1 MAYHTDVL
9 MAALLLCLLLVP
21 LSHCHEVPWTYKE
34 GELDEEHW
42 GQHFPDCAG
51 QQQSPIDIQRRK
63 VSYNPLLQLELAGY
77 DGPLQGQLRMTN
89 NGHSVQIDLP
99 PTMNISRG
107 LPGVYTAVQMH
118 LHWGGL
124 ELETSGSEHTID
136 GMRYFAELHIVHY
149 NSANYSSFEEAKDK
163 PQGLAV
169 LAFLYTDGHFENTYY
184 SEFISKLARIRFA
197 GQSTTLSSLDI
208 QAMLPENLSH
218 FYRYQGSLTTPPC
231 SESVIWTIFHS
242 PIVLSHTQVQL
253 LENTLLDWHNRTLR
267 NDYRHAQPLRGRVV
281 EASFRAQRD
290 QAQCHPEEF
299 TLRLD
304 QIQMQ
309 LQDMKTELLNGL
321 SHTETFVWGSSA
333 QLFMV
338 PKPFPA
344 DTTHSSNCKLRLHN
358 PTSFVGVI
366 LQNLGLFTG
375 NVTVGFWVTSGTKS
389 STFPAFYFPAENIES
404 FVEVHPLRAV
414 SLQAFTLC
422 FWSRAQPV
430 GSQTILSYSTGD
442 SDRELVVTVGAELGL
457 WVGGHFLSFPLP
469 QEARGWLHHCVT
481 WASAEGSASLWLNGA
496 AGKAQSVRKGFV
508 SRAGGTLVLGK
519 DRDALLGTFSNG
531 FGGWLSQ
538 VNLWSRVLD
547 AAELRALAL
556 CRAGQPTGDIIAWG
570 QTPMALLGGVL
581 LQPDTSCQ

>member
-1 MAYHTDVL
+1 
-9 MAALLLCLLLVP
+9 
-21 LSHCHEVPWTYKE
+21 
-34 GELDEEHW
+34 
-42 GQHFPDCAG
+42 
-51 QQQSPIDIQRRK
+51 
-63 VSYNPLLQLELAGY
+63 
-77 DGPLQGQLRMTN
+77 MTN

-321 SHTETFVWGSSA
+321 SHTGKKHRLS
-333 QLFMV
+333 
-338 PKPFPA
+338 P
-344 DTTHSSNCKLRLHN
+344 THL
-358 PTSFVGVI
+358 
-366 LQNLGLFTG
+366 NLGLFTG

-496 AGKAQSVRKGFV
+496 AGKAQSVQKGFV

-538 VNLWSRVLD
+538 VNLWSRVLG

>member
-1 MAYHTDVL
+1 
-9 MAALLLCLLLVP
+9 
-21 LSHCHEVPWTYKE
+21 
-34 GELDEEHW
+34 
-42 GQHFPDCAG
+42 
-51 QQQSPIDIQRRK
+51 
-63 VSYNPLLQLELAGY
+63 
-77 DGPLQGQLRMTN
+77 MTN

-99 PTMNISRG
+99 PSMKISRG

-124 ELETSGSEHTID
+124 DLESSGSEHTID

-149 NSANYSSFEEAKDK
+149 NSDTYSSFEEAKDK

-197 GQSTTLSSLDI
+197 GQSTTLSSLDV

-242 PIVLSHTQVQL
+242 PIVLSHTQIQL

-267 NDYRHAQPLRGRVV
+267 NDYRHVQALQGRVV
-281 EASFRAQRD
+281 EASFPARGA
-290 QAQCHPEEF
+290 QAQCHPEEL

-304 QIQMQ
+304 QIQVQ
-309 LQDMKTELLNGL
+309 LQDLKRELLNGL
-321 SHTETFVWGSSA
+321 SHT
-333 QLFMV
+333 
-338 PKPFPA
+338 
-344 DTTHSSNCKLRLHN
+344 
-358 PTSFVGVI
+358 
-366 LQNLGLFTG
+366 
-375 NVTVGFWVTSGTKS
+375 GTEP
-389 STFPAFYFPAENIES
+389 STFPAFYFPVENIES
-404 FVEVHPLRAV
+404 FVEVRPLRAV

-430 GSQTILSYSTGD
+430 GSQTILSYSTGE
-442 SDRELVVTVGAELGL
+442 SDHELMVTVGSELGL
-457 WVGGHFLSFPLP
+457 WIGGHFLSFPL
-469 QEARGWLHHCVT
+469 QHEAQGWLHHCIA
-481 WASAEGSASLWLNGA
+481 WASREGTANLWLNGA
-496 AGKAQSVRKGFV
+496 AGKAQSIQKGYV

-519 DRDALLGTFSNG
+519 DRDTLLGTFSAG
-531 FGGWLSQ
+531 FAGWLSQ
-538 VNLWSRVLD
+538 VKLWSRVLSP
-547 AAELRALAL
+547 AEVRALAL
-556 CRAGQPTGDIIAWG
+556 CRAGQPQGDVIAWG

>member
-1 MAYHTDVL
+1 MQTYITDMLLAVL
-9 MAALLLCLLLVP
+9 LFLLLPPLT
-21 LSHCHEVPWTYKE
+21 LSHEVSWTYQGE

-42 GQHFPDCAG
+42 GQHFPACAG
-51 QQQSPIDIQRRK
+51 KQQSPIDIQRRK
-63 VSYNPLLQLELAGY
+63 VRYNPLLQLELAGY
-77 DGPLQGQLRMTN
+77 EGPLQGHFRMTN

-99 PTMNISRG
+99 PSMRISRG
-107 LPGVYTAVQMH
+107 LPGLYRAVQMH

-124 ELETSGSEHTID
+124 DLESSGSEHTID

-197 GQSTTLSSLDI
+197 ALFSPSLPSPLTSDIISASFGGQSTTLRSLDV

-242 PIVLSHTQVQL
+242 PVVLSHTQIQL

-267 NDYRHAQPLRGRVV
+267 NDYRHVQPLQGRLV
-281 EASFRAQRD
+281 EASFRAQRA

-304 QIQMQ
+304 QIQLQ
-309 LQDMKTELLNGL
+309 LQDLKAELLNGL
-321 SHTETFVWGSSA
+321 SHT
-333 QLFMV
+333 
-338 PKPFPA
+338 
-344 DTTHSSNCKLRLHN
+344 
-358 PTSFVGVI
+358 
-366 LQNLGLFTG
+366 
-375 NVTVGFWVTSGTKS
+375 GTKP
-389 STFPAFYFPAENIES
+389 STFPAFYFPVENIES
-404 FVEVHPLRAV
+404 FVEVHPLCAV

-422 FWSRAQPV
+422 FWSRAQPI
-430 GSQTILSYSTGD
+430 GSQTILSYSTGE
-442 SDRELVVTVGAELGL
+442 SDHELVVTVGTELGL
-457 WVGGHFLSFPLP
+457 WVGGHFLSFPL
-469 QEARGWLHHCVT
+469 QHEAQGWLHHCVT
-481 WASAEGSASLWLNGA
+481 WGSQEGTANLWLNGA
-496 AGKAQSVRKGFV
+496 AGKARSIQQGYV
-508 SRAGGTLVLGK
+508 SQAGGTLVLGK

-531 FGGWLSQ
+531 FAGWMSQ
-538 VNLWSRVLD
+538 VNLWSRVLST
-547 AAELRALAL
+547 AEIRALAL
-556 CRAGQPTGDIIAWG
+556 CREGQPRGDVIAWG

>member
-1 MAYHTDVL
+1 LLTDSTS
-9 MAALLLCLLLVP
+9 
-21 LSHCHEVPWTYKE
+21 LSPAFLPAGE

-42 GQHFPDCAG
+42 AQHFPDCAG
-51 QQQSPIDIQRRK
+51 KQQSPIDIQRRK
-63 VSYNPLLQLELAGY
+63 VRYNPLLQLELGGY
-77 DGPLQGQLRMTN
+77 DEPLQGQLRMTN

-124 ELETSGSEHTID
+124 DLESSGSEHTID

-242 PIVLSHTQVQL
+242 SIVLSHTQVSAASHQL
-253 LENTLLDWHNRTLR
+253 LLPLSVPFLPSGEQRALR
-267 NDYRHAQPLRGRVV
+267 APLP
-281 EASFRAQRD
+281 QRFGFSSLIAP
-290 QAQCHPEEF
+290 AQCDPEEF

-309 LQDMKTELLNGL
+309 LQDMKRELQNGL
-321 SHTETFVWGSSA
+321 SHT
-333 QLFMV
+333 
-338 PKPFPA
+338 
-344 DTTHSSNCKLRLHN
+344 D
-358 PTSFVGVI
+358 
-366 LQNLGLFTG
+366 
-375 NVTVGFWVTSGTKS
+375 TKS
-389 STFPAFYFPAENIES
+389 STFPAFYFPVENIES

-422 FWSRAQPV
+422 FWSQAQPL
-430 GSQTILSYSTGD
+430 GSQTVLSYSTGE
-442 SDRELVVTVGAELGL
+442 SEHELEVTVGTELGL
-457 WVGGHFLSFPLP
+457 WLGGHFLSFPL
-469 QEARGWLHHCVT
+469 QHGAQGWLHHCVT
-481 WASAEGSASLWLNGA
+481 WASPEGTATLWLNGA
-496 AGKAQSVRKGFV
+496 AGKARSIQKGYV
-508 SRAGGTLVLGK
+508 SRAGGTLLLGK
-519 DRDALLGTFSNG
+519 ARDTLLGTFSNG
-531 FGGWLSQ
+531 FAGWMSR
-538 VNLWSRVLD
+538 VNLWSRVLSGS
-547 AAELRALAL
+547 EVRALAL
-556 CRAGQPTGDIIAWG
+556 CRAGQPTGDVIAWG

-581 LQPDTSCQ
+581 LQPDTSC

>member
-1 MAYHTDVL
+1 MRRDWEPQGDREHGES
-9 MAALLLCLLLVP
+9 ALTPDSQHSPDTRLASP
-21 LSHCHEVPWTYKE
+21 PGE

-51 QQQSPIDIQRRK
+51 KQQSPIDIQRRK
-63 VSYNPLLQLELAGY
+63 VRYNPLLQLQLGGY
-77 DGPLQGQLRMTN
+77 DGPLQGHFRMTN

-99 PTMNISRG
+99 PTLNISRG

-124 ELETSGSEHTID
+124 DLETSGSEHTID

-242 PIVLSHTQVQL
+242 PIVLSHTQIQL
-253 LENTLLDWHNRTLR
+253 LENSLLDGHNRTLR
-267 NDYRHAQPLRGRVV
+267 NDYRHVQPLQGRVV
-281 EASFRAQRD
+281 EASFRA

-304 QIQMQ
+304 QIQLQ
-309 LQDMKTELLNGL
+309 LQDMRTELLNGL
-321 SHTETFVWGSSA
+321 SHT
-333 QLFMV
+333 
-338 PKPFPA
+338 
-344 DTTHSSNCKLRLHN
+344 
-358 PTSFVGVI
+358 
-366 LQNLGLFTG
+366 
-375 NVTVGFWVTSGTKS
+375 GTKS
-389 STFPAFYFPAENIES
+389 STFPAFYFPVENIES

-422 FWSRAQPV
+422 FWSRAQPL
-430 GSQTILSYSTGD
+430 GCQTILSYCTGD
-442 SDRELVVTVGAELGL
+442 SDYELVVTVGTELGL
-457 WVGGHFLSFPLP
+457 WLGGQFLSFPLQ
-469 QEARGWLHHCVT
+469 QEAQGWLHHCVA
-481 WASAEGSASLWLNGA
+481 WASREGTATLWLNGA
-496 AGKAQSVRKGFV
+496 AGKAKRLQKGYV
-508 SRAGGTLVLGK
+508 SRAGGTLLLGK
-519 DRDALLGTFSNG
+519 DRDTLLGTFSNG
-531 FGGWLSQ
+531 FVGWMAQL
-538 VNLWSRVLD
+538 NLWSRVLN
-547 AAELRALAL
+547 ATEVRALAL
-556 CRAGQPTGDIIAWG
+556 CKEGQPKGDVIAWG
-570 QTPMALLGGVL
+570 QTPMALLGGVI

>member
-1 MAYHTDVL
+1 R
-9 MAALLLCLLLVP
+9 LLLL
-21 LSHCHEVPWTYKE
+21 HTE

-42 GQHFPDCAG
+42 GKHFPDCAG
-51 QQQSPIDIQRRK
+51 KQQSPIDIQRKK
-63 VSYNPLLQLELAGY
+63 VRYNPLLLQLELNGY
-77 DGPLQGQLRMTN
+77 DGPLQGDFKMTN

-107 LPGVYTAVQMH
+107 LPGLYTAVQMH

-124 ELETSGSEHTID
+124 DLESSGSEHTID

-149 NSANYSSFEEAKDK
+149 NSDDYSSFEEAKDK

-197 GQSTTLSSLDI
+197 GQSTTLNSLDV

-242 PIVLSHTQVQL
+242 PIVLSHTQVRL

-281 EASFRAQRD
+281 EASFAAHPA

-304 QIQMQ
+304 QIQRQ
-309 LQDMKTELLNGL
+309 LQDLKTELLNGVG
-321 SHTETFVWGSSA
+321 HTG
-333 QLFMV
+333 M
-338 PKPFPA
+338 
-344 DTTHSSNCKLRLHN
+344 
-358 PTSFVGVI
+358 
-366 LQNLGLFTG
+366 
-375 NVTVGFWVTSGTKS
+375 KS
-389 STFPAFYFPAENIES
+389 STFPAFYFPVENIES

-414 SLQAFTLC
+414 SLQAFSLC
-422 FWSRAQPV
+422 FWSRAQPA

-442 SDRELVVTVGAELGL
+442 RDHELVVTVGAEVGL
-457 WVGGHFLSFPLP
+457 WIGGHFLSFPLQLQAP
-469 QEARGWLHHCVT
+469 EWLHHCIT
-481 WASAEGSASLWLNGA
+481 WESQAGMANLWLNGA
-496 AGKAQSVRKGFV
+496 AGRAVSAQKGYE
-508 SRAGGTLVLGK
+508 SQAGGTLVLGK
-519 DRDALLGTFSNG
+519 DRDTFLGTFSNG
-531 FGGWLSQ
+531 FAGWMAQ
-538 VNLWSRVLD
+538 VNLWSRVLSP
-547 AAELRALAL
+547 AEVRALAL
-556 CRAGQPTGDIIAWG
+556 CRAGQLKGDVIAWG
-570 QTPMALLGGVL
+570 ETSMALLGGVVL
-581 LQPDTSCQ
+581 EADTSC

>member
-1 MAYHTDVL
+1 
-9 MAALLLCLLLVP
+9 
-21 LSHCHEVPWTYKE
+21 
-34 GELDEEHW
+34 
-42 GQHFPDCAG
+42 
-51 QQQSPIDIQRRK
+51 
-63 VSYNPLLQLELAGY
+63 
-77 DGPLQGQLRMTN
+77 MTN

-124 ELETSGSEHTID
+124 DLESSGSEHTID

-169 LAFLYTDGHFENTYY
+169 LAFLYSDGHFENTYY

-242 PIVLSHTQVQL
+242 PVVLSHTQVQL
-253 LENTLLDWHNRTLR
+253 LENTLLDWHNLTLR

-281 EASFRAQRD
+281 EASFPAQQD

-321 SHTETFVWGSSA
+321 SHTGRGRRRENHDFPKHLGGGAQLIFSSFQSPSLLAQHTAVTTPRPHSPPSSA
-333 QLFMV
+333 AV
-338 PKPFPA
+338 
-344 DTTHSSNCKLRLHN
+344 T
-358 PTSFVGVI
+358 

-375 NVTVGFWVTSGTKS
+375 NVTAGFWVISGTKS
-389 STFPAFYFPAENIES
+389 STFPAFYFPVENIES

-430 GSQTILSYSTGD
+430 GSQTILSYSTGE
-442 SDRELVVTVGAELGL
+442 SDHELMVTVGTELGL
-457 WVGGHFLSFPLP
+457 WVGGHFLSFPLQ
-469 QEARGWLHHCVT
+469 QEAQGWLHHCVT
-481 WASAEGSASLWLNGA
+481 WASPEGTAKLWLNGA
-496 AGKAQSVRKGFV
+496 AGKAKSVQKGYV
-508 SRAGGTLVLGK
+508 SRPGGTLLLGK
-519 DRDALLGTFSNG
+519 DRDSLLGTFSNG
-531 FGGWLSQ
+531 FAGWMSQ
-538 VNLWSRVLD
+538 VNLWSRVLG
-547 AAELRALAL
+547 AAEVRALAL
-556 CRAGQPTGDIIAWG
+556 CKAGQPPGDVVAWG

-581 LQPDTSCQ
+581 LLPDTSCQ

>member
-1 MAYHTDVL
+1 TAH
-9 MAALLLCLLLVP
+9 P
-21 LSHCHEVPWTYKE
+21 CHPPSSPAGD

-42 GQHFPDCAG
+42 AQHFPDCAG
-51 QQQSPIDIQRRK
+51 KQQSPIDIQRRK
-63 VSYNPLLQLELAGY
+63 VRYNPLLQLELAGY
-77 DGPLQGQLRMTN
+77 DEPLQGQLRMTN

-124 ELETSGSEHTID
+124 DLESSGSEHTID

-253 LENTLLDWHNRTLR
+253 LENTLLDWHNHTLR

-281 EASFRAQRD
+281 EASFRAQQR
-290 QAQCHPEEF
+290 QAQCDPEEF

-309 LQDMKTELLNGL
+309 LQDVKRELLNGL
-321 SHTETFVWGSSA
+321 SHTD
-333 QLFMV
+333 M
-338 PKPFPA
+338 
-344 DTTHSSNCKLRLHN
+344 
-358 PTSFVGVI
+358 
-366 LQNLGLFTG
+366 
-375 NVTVGFWVTSGTKS
+375 KS
-389 STFPAFYFPAENIES
+389 STFPAFYFPVENIES

-422 FWSRAQPV
+422 FWSRAQPA
-430 GSQTILSYSTGD
+430 GSQTVLSYSTGE
-442 SDRELVVTVGAELGL
+442 SEHELEVTVGTELGL
-457 WVGGHFLSFPLP
+457 WLGGHFLSFPL
-469 QEARGWLHHCVT
+469 QHGAQGWLHHCVT
-481 WASAEGSASLWLNGA
+481 WASPEGTAALWLNGA
-496 AGKAQSVRKGFV
+496 AGKARSLQKGYV
-508 SRAGGTLVLGK
+508 SRAGGTLLLGK
-519 DRDALLGTFSNG
+519 ARDTLLGTFSNG
-531 FGGWLSQ
+531 FAGWVSQ
-538 VNLWSRVLD
+538 VNLWSRVLG
-547 AAELRALAL
+547 AAEVRALAL
-556 CRAGQPTGDIIAWG
+556 CKAGQPVGDVIAWG
-570 QTPMALLGGVL
+570 QTPMALHGGVL
-581 LQPDTSCQ
+581 LQPDTSC